1 MSDRPVG
8 DRPVGERQRFAPAP
22 RRTPDVDTSRGDRID
37 RYPAAREE
45 LLRLQTNVARIV
57 ARGRD
62 AFFDEDETNYLAASQ
77 LIVNFDDF
85 ATNRL
90 PTVVRKALP
99 DIPWSAIGRTRNIL
113 AHNYLAAKREIVWEA
128 ISGELP
134 GLIRRILGS

>member
-1 MSDRPVG
+1 MG
-8 DRPVGERQRFAPAP
+8 KRQRFTPAS
-22 RRTPDVDTSRGDRID
+22 RREPDTDRSRGDRLD

-45 LLRLQTNVARIV
+45 LLRLQANVARIV

-85 ATNRL
+85 ATNRS
-90 PTVVRKALP
+90 PTVVRNALP
-99 DIPWSAIGRTRNIL
+99 DIPWSAIGKTRNIL
-113 AHNYLAAKREIVWEA
+113 AHNYLAANRDIVWEA

-134 GLIRRILGS
+134 GLIRRILDS